1 MRICEINDIA
11 SVASELAR
19 SLRDR
24 GHDVEVVQP
33 RLVGG
38 SLNWA
43 VKPIVGPARAVEW
56 AHLIRKVR
64 AGHFDAVHIH
74 YAYLGMLGV
83 LGKFPFLLHC
93 HGSDVR
99 EITPYTRP
107 MVERSLTAADHVF
120 FATPDLE
127 DAVRRMR
134 PDAEFLPNPVDAE
147 TFRPLAPASSSSRV
161 FLCSG
166 LTEIKGAV
174 RMLAACRELAESRP
188 DIQFTAIAGG
198 EYTAQFAVLPNVRL
212 IHHQPRANLPRI
224 LSDHGVVLGQA
235 FLGAIGMA
243 ELEAMAA
250 ARPVVTWFRFDTAYP
265 EHPPL
270 IRAVDGRD
278 LAAAIVRL
286 VDSPQQRDDLGSRA
300 RAWVQ
305 RYHSLERAAEAVEA
319 AATAAMR
326 RRSLGKTA

>member
-11 SVASELAR
+11 SVASELSR
-19 SLRDR
+19 SLRAR
-24 GHDVEVVQP
+24 GHTVEFIQP
-33 RLVGG
+33 RLIGG

-43 VKPIVGPARAVEW
+43 VKPVVGPARAVEW

-64 AGHFDAVHIH
+64 AGQFDVVHIH

-83 LGKFPFLLHC
+83 LGKFPYLLHC

-99 EITPYTRP
+99 EMTPYTRP
-107 MVERSLTAADHVF
+107 MVEKALAAAEHVF
-120 FATPDLE
+120 YATPDLE
-127 DAVRRMR
+127 DAVLRMR
-134 PDAEFLPNPVDAE
+134 PGAEFLPNPVDAE
-147 TFRPLAPASSSSRV
+147 TFRPLAPASTSSRV
-161 FLCSG
+161 FICSS
-166 LTEIKGAV
+166 LTDIKGAV
-174 RMLAACRELAESRP
+174 RMLAACRELARSRP
-188 DIQFTAIAGG
+188 EIRFTAIAGG
-198 EYTAQFAVLPNVRL
+198 EYTAQFAALANVRL
-212 IHHQPRANLPRI
+212 IPHQPRANLPRI

-243 ELEAMAA
+243 ELEAMAS

-265 EHPPL
+265 ERPPL

-286 VDSPQQRDDLGSRA
+286 VDNPQLRDDLGSRS

-305 RYHSLERAAEAVEA
+305 RYHGLDRAAEAVEA
-319 AATAAMR
+319 AAAA
-326 RRSLGKTA
+326 